1 MKIEVNLENS
11 SLSEFFSEDECAGVT
26 FTDAFKEA
34 VLQAFVQKIN
44 YDSLI
49 RSFIKDAI
57 KEGLWSLVCQ
67 YKNESAIKAIVDEVI
82 RDELRTQRTG
92 TLIFT
97 NNYVEEVKKATE
109 KSLSVYKRDID
120 ICIKTTVADEVKKYI
135 EALYDGNKLREF
147 IDFDKLSAYV
157 IRTMEGKE

>member
-11 SLSEFFSEDECAGVT
+11 SMSEFFSEDECGCVT

-34 VLQAFVQKIN
+34 VLKAFVQKIN

-49 RSFIKDAI
+49 RTFIKDAI
-57 KEGLWSLVCQ
+57 KEGLWQLVCQ

-92 TLIFT
+92 SLIFT
-97 NNYVEEVKKATE
+97 NNYVEQVKKATE
-109 KSLSVYKRDID
+109 SSLSVCKRDID
-120 ICIKTTVADEVKKYI
+120 VCIKTTVANEVEKYI
-135 EALYDGNKLREF
+135 KVLYDGNKLREF
-147 IDFDKLSAYV
+147 IDFNKLSSYV
-157 IRTMEGKE
+157 IRTMEAQK